1 MTSQLNQHWHLK
13 SALDRLRGANASRW
27 PNITAAGLL
36 SCDKLALIA
45 EIARDLLPR
54 DEGSLVVFG
63 SLARGEFTP
72 GSDVDW
78 TIMIDGRAD
87 SRHLEIVHSLKPKLD
102 TGFKAPGPTEVFG
115 GLVFSHDLIHAIG
128 GDEDTNR
135 NMTRRP
141 LLLRELVSIG
151 ASESEQVHNRIVNG
165 ILYRYVEEDASFISR
180 NEKKNR
186 IPRFLLNDVV
196 RFWRTMA
203 VDYASKYRSRAGD
216 KWALRNIKLRMSR
229 KLLFISRFFMC
240 ISWALNKIETDG
252 QEFLAQS
259 LVSYLRR
266 WTQRPPLKSVAI
278 IVETYAPSLT
288 AEIFDNYDS
297 FLGLLRDEK
306 QRKLLENLV
315 PDEAYKDDVFLD
327 ARRVAINFD
336 EALTDLLFRSSDEIT
351 RLTQKYGVF

>member
-115 GLVFSHDLIHAIG
+115 GLVFSHDLIYAIG

-135 NMTRRP
+135 NMTCRP

-165 ILYRYVEEDASFISR
+165 IYIDTSKKTRVSFHGMKR
-180 NEKKNR
+180 R
-186 IPRFLLNDVV
+186 I
-196 RFWRTMA
+196 
-203 VDYASKYRSRAGD
+203 
-216 KWALRNIKLRMSR
+216 
-229 KLLFISRFFMC
+229 
-240 ISWALNKIETDG
+240 
-252 QEFLAQS
+252 EFL
-259 LVSYLRR
+259 
-266 WTQRPPLKSVAI
+266 
-278 IVETYAPSLT
+278 
-288 AEIFDNYDS
+288 
-297 FLGLLRDEK
+297 G
-306 QRKLLENLV
+306 
-315 PDEAYKDDVFLD
+315 
-327 ARRVAINFD
+327 
-336 EALTDLLFRSSDEIT
+336 SSSMTSCAFGEQWLWIT
-351 RLTQKYGVF
+351 RVNIDLVREINGRYAI